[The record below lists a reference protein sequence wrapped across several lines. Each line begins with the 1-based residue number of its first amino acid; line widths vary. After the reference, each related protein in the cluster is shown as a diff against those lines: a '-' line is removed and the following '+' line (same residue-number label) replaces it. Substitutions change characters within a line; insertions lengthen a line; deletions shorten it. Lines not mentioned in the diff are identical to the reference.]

1 MIYES
6 INDVGPT
13 NKVIMYTRASEI
25 HNHNTRYAQ
34 NGNFYTN
41 SVRRT
46 TRFGLEGLQTQHKV
60 NIYGKY
66 YQTKSRTVEQKNP
79 SVEILNDTLSH
90 KYLLS
95 NYCYYCFYYYFYY
108 IIITIIYCYYYYSN
122 Y

>member
-34 NGNFYTN
+34 NGNFYTIV
-41 SVRRT
+41 SELLVSD
-46 TRFGLEGLQTQHKV
+46 LKDYKHKV

-66 YQTKSRTVEQKNP
+66 YQTKSKTVEQTNP
-79 SVEILNDTLSH
+79 SLEILNDTLSPH
-90 KYLLS
+90 TY
-95 NYCYYCFYYYFYY
+95 N
-108 IIITIIYCYYYYSN
+108 N
-122 Y
+122 N